1 VKLGYVCTNYN
12 NSHHTVEAVRSLVL
26 SAGAGHELH
35 VVVVDNRSGPDSV
48 ATLRELAA
56 ATPCVDL
63 LLNDENVGYF
73 KGLNGGIR
81 RLRERHPDVQHLVI
95 GNNDLLFPP
104 GFCDAVQQQLALF
117 EQHPVVSPDILTLDG
132 EHQNPHVI
140 HTISRKREL
149 VYDLYYASYALALA
163 IRWAARI
170 TRTFSDRG
178 DEQQHGVAQPIYQG
192 HGSCYL
198 IGPQFFRHFEEL
210 WAPTFL
216 MGEEYFLSKQLSD
229 KGMKTFYTPT
239 IQLTHCCHGSL
250 AALPSR
256 KAWEFARDAHKIYR
270 QHVRVLG

>member
-1 VKLGYVCTNYN
+1 MDQV
-12 NSHHTVEAVRSLVL
+12 
-26 SAGAGHELH
+26 
-35 VVVVDNRSGPDSV
+35 
-48 ATLRELAA
+48 
-56 ATPCVDL
+56 
-63 LLNDENVGYF
+63 
-73 KGLNGGIR
+73 
-81 RLRERHPDVQHLVI
+81 
-95 GNNDLLFPP
+95 
-104 GFCDAVQQQLALF
+104 
-117 EQHPVVSPDILTLDG
+117 
-132 EHQNPHVI
+132 

-210 WAPTFL
+210 WAPTFR